1 MLEPGGRRP
10 YYLIVGLSGVLFALH
25 VWIASVQANYAYVDD
40 ITYLTAA
47 VHMLDGTTC
56 ALVPGNGCN
65 FEHPPLTKMF
75 MALGFEVFGRVATFG
90 SQVDVGANQFGGRF
104 FQMLMD
110 ALAAPIMYLVVDKMS
125 GGNWKMAFLAAAF
138 ILVDPLFFT
147 LSSTAILDTPM
158 VFFGIVALLPYAYG
172 DRVGRFNGYLLTGAA
187 LGLSLLAKE
196 SAVFIIVAIL
206 SFELLVADGPWRK
219 RLLSSAEIVVGIVI
233 VFCVGLE
240 VFDAAFTT
248 FPSFL
253 SQLELMVNFH
263 FGAGPGQITYLAE
276 AGDCNLYTALCP
288 TDRSLLPHF
297 LYGDLPLGP
306 IISNNCFECWAAQN
320 PLDWLTYFP
329 PVVLPQAL
337 VTAPN
342 YALVWLSFVW
352 VPLAAWKFR
361 VIRATQEGKVL
372 LMGLSIFGWNVV
384 SNLYIYS
391 VVNRPV
397 FEWYFLPAVPG
408 LAMGGAYLLTR
419 PGIPKWARYGLVAA
433 VVIVGVLLSPGLYEA
448 LYPQPQTCV
457 WC

>member
-1 MLEPGGRRP
+1 MLELGGRRP
-10 YYLIVGLSGVLFALH
+10 FYVILGLSGLLFALH
-25 VWIASVQANYAYVDD
+25 LWIASVQANYAYVDD
-40 ITYLTAA
+40 ITYLSASIDI
-47 VHMLDGTTC
+47 LDKTRC
-56 ALVPGNGCN
+56 ALVAGNGCN
-65 FEHPPLTKMF
+65 YEHPPLTKVI
-75 MALGFEVFGRVATFG
+75 MAVGFLIFGRVATFG
-90 SQVDVGANQFGGRF
+90 TQAGVGANQFAGRL

-110 ALAAPIMYLVVDKMS
+110 ALSAPLMYLIVNKMS
-125 GGNWKMAFLAAAF
+125 DGNWKMSLVAAAF
-138 ILVDPLFFT
+138 ILVDPLYFT

-158 VFFGIVALLPYAYG
+158 VFFGILALLPYAYG
-172 DRVGRFNGYLLTGAA
+172 EKVGRFNGYLLTGAV
-187 LGLSLLAKE
+187 LGLSLLSKE
-196 SAVFIIVAIL
+196 SAAFIIVAIL
-206 SFELLVADGPWRK
+206 TFELLFADGAWRK
-219 RLLSSAEIVVGIVI
+219 RLLSCVWIVVGIVI

-240 VFDAAFTT
+240 VYDVTLT
-248 FPSFL
+248 NFPSFA
-253 SQLELMVNFH
+253 SQIEMMVGFH

-276 AGDCNLYTALCP
+276 AGNCNLFTALCP
-288 TDRSLLPHF
+288 TDRSLIPHF

-342 YALVWLSFVW
+342 YALVWLSFAW

-361 VIRATQEGKVL
+361 AIRATQEGKVL
-372 LMGLSIFGWNVV
+372 LMGLSIFSWNVF
-384 SNLYIYS
+384 SNVFIYS
-391 VVNRPV
+391 VVDRPV

-419 PGIPKWARYGLVAA
+419 PGIPRWARYGLIAA
-433 VVIVGVLLSPGLYEA
+433 VIFVGVLLSPALYEL